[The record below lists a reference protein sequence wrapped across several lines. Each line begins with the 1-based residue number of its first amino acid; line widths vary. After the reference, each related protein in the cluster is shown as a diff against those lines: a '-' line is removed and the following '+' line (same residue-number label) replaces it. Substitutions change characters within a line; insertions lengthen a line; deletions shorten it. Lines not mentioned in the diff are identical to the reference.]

1 MPSRAVFRKT
11 PKGVDEVQHRSGKL
25 TPRQRRI
32 LIMVDGKRT
41 VEELRELAS
50 TDDLSNVL
58 GHLEEEGYIELVG
71 LKGENEAITRQDRL
85 PSLTDFRPLP
95 EPRKPEE
102 LDMARHFMINT
113 IKAFCRGPIIHLS
126 LIDEIAAAQSHEELR
141 ALYGQW
147 FRLIQ
152 ESAEGRRRA
161 EQLRADLLKVL

>member
-1 MPSRAVFRKT
+1 
-11 PKGVDEVQHRSGKL
+11 
-25 TPRQRRI
+25 
-32 LIMVDGKRT
+32 
-41 VEELRELAS
+41 
-50 TDDLSNVL
+50 
-58 GHLEEEGYIELVG
+58 
-71 LKGENEAITRQDRL
+71 
-85 PSLTDFRPLP
+85 
-95 EPRKPEE
+95 
-102 LDMARHFMINT
+102 MARHFMINT

>member
-71 LKGENEAITRQDRL
+71 LKGENEAITR
-85 PSLTDFRPLP
+85 
-95 EPRKPEE
+95 
-102 LDMARHFMINT
+102 
-113 IKAFCRGPIIHLS
+113 
-126 LIDEIAAAQSHEELR
+126 
-141 ALYGQW
+141 
-147 FRLIQ
+147 
-152 ESAEGRRRA
+152 
-161 EQLRADLLKVL
+161 